1 LSTPTRTLEAVH
13 ILQDSG
19 ISSQGTEALIKA
31 VDLLQGARDYATKAD
46 VEAVRSDLRIARRDL
61 KLWFLLWYIGTQAV
75 IVAALLST
83 MAKGFKWI

>member
-19 ISSQGTEALIKA
+19 ISSQGAEALIKA

-46 VEAVRSDLRIARRDL
+46 VEAVRSDLRIAGATSSSGFCSGTSARRR
-61 KLWFLLWYIGTQAV
+61 
-75 IVAALLST
+75 
-83 MAKGFKWI
+83 